1 MAIDDDSKQ
10 EILHEIS
17 EIRALLTRLQPVSAA
32 PVTSQ
37 QQHQREAGGK
47 RTLIIF

>member
-32 PVTSQ
+32 PVAKQ
-37 QQHQREAGGK
+37 QMQESDGR
-47 RTLIIF
+47 RVLILF